1 MKKIPA
7 PIGKAARNERRK
19 LRATTVNALG
29 LAVAAVG
36 VIQPAI
42 NSVFS
47 PELLLKLAFCGII
60 AYLFHQAA
68 RVELATIED

>member
-1 MKKIPA
+1 MNNKSATP
-7 PIGKAARNERRK
+7 GKAARNERRK
-19 LRATTVNALG
+19 LRATRVNALG

-47 PELLLKLAFCGII
+47 TELVLKLAFS
-60 AYLFHQAA
+60 
-68 RVELATIED
+68 ED